1 MNFKSGIRDLADLY
15 DYFIFDI
22 WGVIHDG
29 SSAYMG
35 VVEAITFL
43 RSKNK
48 KICFLSNAPRRATK
62 VAAVLKGYGI
72 TPDLYDFI
80 LTSGEAAYLDL
91 EKNQKNGFKNFGQNY
106 LYIGPD
112 KDLDLLDGL
121 DYKIVKNASE
131 ADFALT
137 TGFDGDYSTLEEKL
151 PQIIEAKKF
160 NLPLIC
166 VNPDLIVIKQNGL
179 ELLCAGVLAEEYK
192 KMSGQVFYYGKPY
205 ETVYK
210 MVCEIFN
217 NLDNSKMLA
226 IGDALETDIKGATN
240 FGIDSVL
247 ITGGILSNILG
258 VKYGQV
264 ADKMKL
270 EAVCKKYQLSP
281 KFVIPSL

>member
-1 MNFKSGIRDLADLY
+1 M
-15 DYFIFDI
+15 
-22 WGVIHDG
+22 
-29 SSAYMG
+29 
-35 VVEAITFL
+35 VEAIAFL
-43 RSKNK
+43 RKKNK
-48 KICFLSNAPRRATK
+48 KICFLSNAPRRAVK
-62 VAAVLKGYGI
+62 VAAVLQGYGI

-91 EKNQKNGFKNFGQNY
+91 EKNQKNGFKDFGQNY
-106 LYIGPD
+106 LYIGPE
-112 KDLDLLDGL
+112 KDLDLLNGL
-121 DYKIVKNASE
+121 DYKRVEKAADANVAIV
-131 ADFALT
+131 

-151 PQIIEAKKF
+151 PQIIDAKNF
-160 NLPLIC
+160 NLPMIC
-166 VNPDLIVIKQNGL
+166 VNPDLLVIKQSGL
-179 ELLCAGVLAEEYK
+179 ELLCAGVIAEEYK
-192 KMSGQVFYYGKPY
+192 KMGGQVSYYGKPY

-217 NLDNSKMLA
+217 NQDTSKFLA

-264 ADKMKL
+264 ADKTKL
-270 EAVCKKYQLSP
+270 EAVCKKHQLSP